1 MIFLRVRRRL
11 RLTIRTTN
19 HSHHWMLRGVVL
31 RWILRLLWQ
40 NAPKNHRALLRYGEA
55 ASSQRLPGNRR
66 GAEREHSA

>member
-1 MIFLRVRRRL
+1 MIFLRVRCRL

-55 ASSQRLPGNRR
+55 ASSQR
-66 GAEREHSA
+66 